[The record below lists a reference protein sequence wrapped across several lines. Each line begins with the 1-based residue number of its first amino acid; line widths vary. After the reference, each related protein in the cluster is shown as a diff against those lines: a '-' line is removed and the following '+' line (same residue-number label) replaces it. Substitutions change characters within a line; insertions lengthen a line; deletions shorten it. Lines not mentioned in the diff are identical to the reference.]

1 MTVLLKE
8 KRKMVCI
15 NSPPVTDEWVSYT
28 AYLSRLLGSSVAYLD
43 IHAPSAEGWTDI
55 SAEIVGLEPALTV
68 WQEPV
73 LTWAQRPLR
82 RWIMRRMINRLP
94 GSILLVQQ
102 PHWPLHRLLL
112 VVRADGHDE
121 PAVLWA
127 ERLAAQ
133 SGAAVTI
140 FPVVPS
146 LPGLYQH
153 GTRVQPPLEVLLS
166 PATFSGAYLQAYAQR
181 LGKLG
186 IEGNICQRV
195 GPADWQIRSE
205 MAQDDYDLVLIAEE
219 STSRVLRWLFG
230 ELVTPLLGWLR
241 RPLLLARPA
250 V

>member
-8 KRKMVCI
+8 KREMVCI

-28 AYLSRLLGSSVAYLD
+28 GYLSRLLGSSVAYLD

-94 GSILLVQQ
+94 GSVLLVQQ
-102 PHWPLHRLLL
+102 PHWPLHRL
-112 VVRADGHDE
+112 
-121 PAVLWA
+121 
-127 ERLAAQ
+127 
-133 SGAAVTI
+133 
-140 FPVVPS
+140 
-146 LPGLYQH
+146 
-153 GTRVQPPLEVLLS
+153 LLS

-205 MAQDDYDLVLIAEE
+205 MAQDDFDLVLIAEE
-219 STSRVLRWLFG
+219 STSRAVRWLLG
-230 ELVTPLLGWLR
+230 ELVTPLLGWLK